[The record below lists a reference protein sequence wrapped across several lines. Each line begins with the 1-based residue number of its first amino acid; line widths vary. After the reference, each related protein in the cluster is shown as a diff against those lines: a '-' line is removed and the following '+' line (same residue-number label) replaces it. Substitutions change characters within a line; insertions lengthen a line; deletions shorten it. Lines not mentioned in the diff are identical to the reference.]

1 MYVVAGVSGNTGSV
15 VASTLLD
22 GKEKVRV
29 VVRDRAKG
37 MHWAARGAEMA
48 VAELNDPEALARAFA
63 GAKGA
68 YVLVPPQNAST
79 SVLADNAKVVDA
91 IVAAA
96 KASMIPHVVLLSSLG
111 AHLPGGTGT
120 VRSLHDAESKLFTL
134 GLAVT
139 AVRAG
144 SFYENNAAALGAATG
159 GGVFPTFLRKDII
172 LPWVGAKDIGRA
184 AARALLQGPRGIEVI
199 ELSGPRDLSP
209 TDIARALGKLL
220 GKELQIQEAPD
231 AAIVPA
237 MTGFGLSQD
246 MAELY
251 RELYHGLNAG
261 TTRFEGG
268 KARQMRGEVSIEDYL
283 REALGRRAP
292 AAG

>member
-22 GKEKVRV
+22 REQKVRV

-37 MHWAARGAEMA
+37 APWASQGADVA
-48 VAELNDPEALARAFA
+48 VAELNDSEALARTFA

-96 KASMIPHVVLLSSLG
+96 KASKIPHVVLLSSLG
-111 AHLPGGTGT
+111 AHLPTGTGML
-120 VRSLHDAESKLFTL
+120 RSLHDAESKLSTL
-134 GLAVT
+134 GGLAVT
-139 AVRAG
+139 VVRAG
-144 SFYENNAAALGAATG
+144 SFYENNASALGAAKG
-159 GGVFPTFLRKDII
+159 GGVFPTFLRKDVL
-172 LPWVGAKDIGRA
+172 LPCVSSKDIGRT
-184 AARALLQGPRGIEVI
+184 AARALMEGPRGIEVL
-199 ELSGPRDLSP
+199 ELSGLRELTP

-220 GKELQIQEAPD
+220 GKELQIQEVPD
-231 AAIVPA
+231 VATVPA
-237 MTGFGLSQD
+237 MTSFGFSQD

-251 RELYHGLNAG
+251 RELYQGLNAG

-268 KARQMRGEVSIEDYL
+268 KARQVRGEVSIEDYF
-283 REALGRRAP
+283 RGAL
-292 AAG
+292 AAA